1 MKKGIILILCLIS
14 FGAFSQKKG
23 APQESDFYEI
33 KTLPIPKE
41 IYLEVGGIATMP
53 DGRLA
58 ISTRRG
64 EIWILENPY
73 QQENHQVSYHR
84 FASGMHEILG
94 LAYDNGVFY
103 CSQRGELTKVSDVNR
118 DGIADLYEPV
128 YQFELSGNYHEYTY
142 GPVFDKNGD
151 MWVSLNLAWIG
162 FGEGKFSKWR
172 GWFVKI
178 TKDGKLEPF
187 AGGLRSPAGY
197 SFNVEG
203 DLFYGENQ
211 GDWVGS
217 GRVTHLAKGEFAGN
231 PGGLKWAKEPNSP
244 FKLTLEEIPD
254 NGNPMFEAAKKVK
267 NLKLPAVWFP
277 HAIMGISTSDIL
289 QDTTSG
295 KFSPFPGQYFV
306 ADQGQSKVMRMGL
319 EKVNGVYQ
327 GFCINYREG
336 FQSGILR
343 ERFGL
348 DGSMFVGMTSR
359 GWGSTGKDEFGLQR
373 LVWNGKTPFEIKEIH
388 SKTDG
393 FEINFTKAVSENSLK
408 KLSSYA
414 LRSYI
419 YKYQH
424 QYGSPIIEVKDL
436 KIKSVKISDDKLT
449 VRLVLDGMRQ
459 YFIHELKF
467 PGILSESGEN
477 LLHETAYFTINEI
490 VSSNGLEVANKAL
503 ALEVDMTKTEVQVQ
517 PLVKSNLTTKTKT
530 AVGLVSETEAISLL
544 KKHTCNACHAK
555 DKRIIGPAFE
565 EIAKRKYSE
574 KQILNLVYKPNPAN
588 WPEYATEMAP
598 MSHVPA
604 SDVLKIAKW
613 INSLGNRKELENRD

>member
-1 MKKGIILILCLIS
+1 MKKVLCILFCLMSIGS
-14 FGAFSQKKG
+14 YAQKKN

-73 QQENHQVSYHR
+73 QQESHQVNYHR

-94 LAYDNGVFY
+94 LAYKDGSFY

-151 MWVSLNLAWIG
+151 MWVSLNLAWVG

-197 SFNVEG
+197 SFNVDG

-217 GRVTHLAKGEFAGN
+217 GRVTHLSKGEFAGN

-254 NGNPMFEAAKKVK
+254 NGSPMFEAAQKVK

-289 QDTTSG
+289 QDTTGG

-373 LVWNGKTPFEIKEIH
+373 LLWNGKTPFEIKDIH

-393 FEINFTKAVSENSLK
+393 FEISFTKPVDENSVQ

-424 QYGSPIIEVKDL
+424 QYGSPIIDLKDL
-436 KIKSVKISDDKLT
+436 KIKSIKISDDKLT
-449 VRLVLDGMRQ
+449 IRLILDGVRR
-459 YFIHELKF
+459 YYIHELKL
-467 PGILSESGEN
+467 PGITSQSGEN
-477 LLHETAYFTINEI
+477 LLHETAYFTINEL
-490 VSSNGLEVANKAL
+490 VSSNGNEVALKAL
-503 ALEVDMTKTEVQVQ
+503 ALEAEKAKIETKKGVKNAVSVQ
-517 PLVKSNLTTKTKT
+517 TKQS
-530 AVGLVSETEAISLL
+530 AALVSESEAMSLI

-555 DKRIIGPAFE
+555 DKRVVGPAFE
-565 EIAKRKYSE
+565 EISKRNYSD

-604 SDVLKIAKW
+604 ADVLKIAKW